1 MSTQALIVVD
11 IQNEYFPQGK
21 LPLVGINE
29 ATANAALVIES
40 ARQRGHTV
48 IHVRHEM
55 PDADAPIFTPNT
67 DGVVIN
73 EKVKPAEVEAVIV
86 KNYPN
91 SFQHTSLKE
100 MLDKEG
106 VDEVTVIGAMTHM
119 CIDATVRAAVDF
131 GYKTTTIHDAC
142 ATLDLEFNGI
152 KVPAAQVHAAI
163 MAAFEFSYGEV
174 INTQTWIAG

>member
-40 ARQRGHTV
+40 ARQKGHTV

-67 DGVVIN
+67 GGVVIN
-73 EKVKPAEVEAVIV
+73 EKVKPAEGEAVIV

-91 SFQHTSLKE
+91 SFQQTSLKE

-106 VDEVTVIGAMTHM
+106 IDEVTVIGAMSHM

-142 ATLDLEFNGI
+142 ATLDLEFNGT

-174 INTQTWIAG
+174 TDTQTWIAG

>member
-1 MSTQALIVVD
+1 
-11 IQNEYFPQGK
+11 
-21 LPLVGINE
+21 
-29 ATANAALVIES
+29 
-40 ARQRGHTV
+40 
-48 IHVRHEM
+48 
-55 PDADAPIFTPNT
+55 
-67 DGVVIN
+67 
-73 EKVKPAEVEAVIV
+73 
-86 KNYPN
+86 
-91 SFQHTSLKE
+91 

-174 INTQTWIAG
+174 TDTQTWIAG